1 MNAIRLRQYGG
12 PEQLRYEEA
21 PTPAPAPGHALV
33 RVQAASV
40 NPFDLKLA
48 SGIFKQSMPITFP
61 FTPGGDF
68 AGVVESV
75 GAGVTELERGDAVFG
90 NSPGGG
96 AYAQFVSARVSLL
109 AARPTKLTPIEAAS
123 VPVAAQTAWQA
134 LFDHGHLERGQ
145 TVLIH
150 GAAGGVGTF
159 AVQLAHWKGARV
171 LATGSAD
178 NVAYLRSLGADQ
190 PIDYR
195 ATPFDSIA
203 KGVDVVLDLI
213 GGETQKRS
221 YAVIKPGGR
230 LVSTVQPPAQ
240 DEAAKHDVSAA
251 FISMKP
257 SSGGLNQLADLLA
270 SGAIQTVVTKR
281 YPLAQAA
288 DAWKEQMKGHARGK
302 IVLEVAT

>member
-1 MNAIRLRQYGG
+1 MNAIRLQQYGG

-21 PTPAPAPGHALV
+21 PTPKPAPGQVVV

-48 SGIFKQSMPITFP
+48 SGMFKQSMPLTFP

-96 AYAQFVSARVSLL
+96 AYAQFVSARASLL
-109 AARPTKLTPIEAAS
+109 AARPTKLSPIEAAS

-195 ATPFDSIA
+195 ATQFESVA

-221 YAVIKPGGR
+221 YAVIKPAGR

-240 DEAAKHDVSAA
+240 DEAAKRNVSAA
-251 FISMKP
+251 FISMQP
-257 SSGGLNQLADLLA
+257 SSAGLNQLADLLA

-288 DAWKEQMKGHARGK
+288 EAWKEQMKGHARGK
-302 IVLEVAT
+302 IVLEVGA